1 MTTYNVFP
9 ETTIATPHL
18 TPAQAV
24 SGASVVFTGNSPY
37 DFEQAAA
44 LAAGLVVGTTYTID
58 QAYTSVG
65 NPTISLREKNTIPT
79 DGSGAA
85 VKRPVFDM
93 YMFTLAA

>member
-24 SGASVVFTGNSPY
+24 PGASVVFTGNSPY

-44 LAAGLVVGTTYTID
+44 VAAGLVVGNTYTID
-58 QAYTSVG
+58 SVYTSVG
-65 NPTISLREKNTIPT
+65 NPTISLREMNTIPT
-79 DGSGAA
+79 DSTGAA

-93 YMFTLAA
+93 YMFTISG